1 MGVKVVTS
9 RHGHL
14 ALSIHTR
21 GRRAWVG
28 TRLPE
33 DDRDGRRVLEARAVL
48 VDADLRKGRAIH
60 EALLDHLGD
69 CPPHLLPPQ
78 VVKPAPELVTVGEYY
93 ESVWIKRKVPPAVR
107 VSAAKRH
114 RRCFESVI
122 LPRWRDVP
130 LVEITTAGLIDFQAE
145 LFRRQVRGRPITVKT
160 ARNLIDWHFRSLYRD
175 ARDIDHLVEGDPF
188 ARVPWPRVPRKK
200 PDPFLEAERDT
211 ILDFYRRKRPR
222 WYPFVYFQF
231 WTGCRPSETSA
242 LRMSD
247 VDLILGTV
255 SITKSRDEGEEA
267 ATKTEGST
275 REIKLLPNVLDVLRA
290 MPKPLHADEDTY
302 FFRNPEG
309 GPITTTEW
317 PKKSWNPV
325 LTALGI
331 RHRKFYATR
340 HTFISVALSKGCNLK
355 WVAEVC
361 GTSVEMI
368 EKNYGKFIADDGGAP
383 LIRSLREAKTQ
394 TQPQTFAAA
403 ASNYRESKVVPGGIE
418 PPFAT

>member
-1 MGVKVVTS
+1 
-9 RHGHL
+9 
-14 ALSIHTR
+14 
-21 GRRAWVG
+21 
-28 TRLPE
+28 
-33 DDRDGRRVLEARAVL
+33 
-48 VDADLRKGRAIH
+48 
-60 EALLDHLGD
+60 
-69 CPPHLLPPQ
+69 
-78 VVKPAPELVTVGEYY
+78 VKPAPELVTVGEYY
-93 ESVWIKRKVPPAVR
+93 EDIWIKRKVPPAVR

-114 RRCFESVI
+114 RRCFQSVI

-130 LVEITTAGLIDFQAE
+130 LVQITTVGLIDFQTE

-160 ARNLIDWHFRSLYRD
+160 VRNLIDWHFRALYRD

-188 ARVPWPRVPRKK
+188 ARVPWPRMPRKK

-211 ILDFYRRKRPR
+211 ILDSYRRKRPL

-255 SITKSRDEGEEA
+255 SITKSRDEQAEA
-267 ATKTEGST
+267 APKTEGST

-290 MPKPLHADEDTY
+290 MPKLLHTDEDTY

-309 GPITTTEW
+309 GPITTTDW
-317 PKKSWNPV
+317 PRKSWYPV
-325 LTALGI
+325 LTVLGI
-331 RHRKFYATR
+331 RPRKFYATK
-340 HTFISVALSKGCNLK
+340 HTFISVALSNGCNLT
-355 WVAEVC
+355 WVAEQC

-368 EKNYGKFIADDGGAP
+368 EKSYGKFIADDGAAP
-383 LIRSLREAKTQ
+383 LIRSLRRAKTQ
-394 TQPQTFAAA
+394 TQPQTFVVG
-403 ASNYRESKVVPGGIE
+403 ASNYLKNIMVPGGIE